1 MSDLTVLYYTANL
14 LPPGFASAVRAQLML
29 AVGDRYPI
37 FCISQGPL
45 DFGSA
50 QINVGT
56 IGPSVL
62 NLYRQ
67 VLLGAKVARTPY
79 VALCEDDTLYTP
91 GHFDSYRPDL
101 DTFAYNHNKWA
112 LYTWGP
118 AVFSA
123 KTNRSVLNQ
132 CIAPR
137 EQLVRALEERFEHEY
152 TPERVQKHFAE
163 PGRYERWLGVTIQKM
178 VAFESPE
185 PNIVISHEHAL
196 GFQQLGTRKAL
207 GDRQCERLDPWG
219 TATEVRERFCH
230 A

>member
-1 MSDLTVLYYTANL
+1 MSDLTILYYTANL

-37 FCISQGPL
+37 FCISQGAL

-50 QINVGT
+50 QINVGPL
-56 IGPSVL
+56 GPSVL
-62 NLYRQ
+62 NLYHQ
-67 VLLGAKVARTPY
+67 VLLGAQVARTPY

-91 GHFDSYRPDL
+91 GHFDCYRPNL
-101 DTFAYNHNKWA
+101 DTFAYNHHKWA
-112 LYTWGP
+112 LYTWGEP
-118 AVFSA
+118 IFSA

-178 VAFESPE
+178 EAFESPE

-219 TATEVRERFCH
+219 TATEVRERFCY